1 MAGNRHPGD
10 ESGTIN
16 NVQSVI
22 TEYSDTV
29 YRLAY
34 AMMRNQNDAD
44 DIYQEVFLRY
54 IRRSPVFHSP
64 DHARAWMLKVTANCC
79 KNHWKSPW
87 ADGRMEPLERQDG
100 DGNSYDMLEKYGTGN
115 IQATD
120 ISGEDPAQQFQ
131 ERWQRE
137 QLRCRIGELPEQY
150 RLVIHLYYYEELST
164 EEIARLLHRRTS
176 TVRTQLVRARQQLRN
191 ILKQCGYA
199 EEIELE

>member
-34 AMMRNQNDAD
+34 AMMRNQSDAD

-54 IRRSPVFHSP
+54 IRRRPVFHSP
-64 DHARAWMLKVTANCC
+64 DHAKAWMLKVTANCC

-100 DGNSYDMLEKYGTGN
+100 DGNSHDMLEKYGTGK
-115 IQATD
+115 IQETG

-137 QLRCRIGELPEQY
+137 QLRGRIGELPEQY

-176 TVRTQLVRARQQLRN
+176 TVRTQLVRARQQLRD